1 MENNIVSVYI
11 KKKTYDLLQKEIRI
25 FHLKNN
31 YSSLIK
37 TIVTNFYP
45 SYEEENSN
53 LKNEITKNV
62 PQLNPNDLDT
72 ILYTFQKFNTNT
84 ATHTTLNKNSK
95 KENKKISIRINKN
108 DFEFDS
114 ILFNSKMDISTFI
127 NMLIVS
133 YLSKPQQI
141 REKILFKNTIK
152 SIEKIISNNKSVEIK
167 YKTSASNETKRAI
180 ITPYKICISTEELF
194 NYLLYQE
201 NKEHKLLARSIHLYN
216 IIDTSA
222 PIQQIEIS
230 KEVLNNFN
238 KMKLNGIQFSI
249 NENIIYKVFLTE
261 EGKNIF
267 NYSYLERPYKLPES
281 NEKEGIYY
289 FNCSELQ
296 LFRYFAPF
304 FDNAII
310 LEPFSTRKKFT
321 DVLFETTKNYNEQE
335 N

>member
-11 KKKTYDLLQKEIRI
+11 KKETYDLLQKEIKI
-25 FHLKNN
+25 FHLNNN

-37 TIVTNFYP
+37 TIVINFYP
-45 SYEEENSN
+45 SYQEENSN

-62 PQLNPNDLDT
+62 PQVSPQNLDT
-72 ILYTFQKFNTNT
+72 ILYTIQKFNTNKT
-84 ATHTTLNKNSK
+84 SHDNVNKKHEKS
-95 KENKKISIRINKN
+95 NKKISIRINKN

-114 ILFNSKMDISTFI
+114 IIFNSKMDVSTFI
-127 NMLIVS
+127 NMLVIS

-141 REKILFKNTIK
+141 REKILFKNIIN
-152 SIEKIISNNKSVEIK
+152 SIEKVISNNKSVEIK
-167 YKTSASNETKRAI
+167 YKTSASNKIKRAI
-180 ITPYKICISTEELF
+180 ITPYKICVSSEELF

-201 NKEHKLLARSIHLYN
+201 NKDYKLIARSIHLYN

-222 PIQQIEIS
+222 PIQQIEIN
-230 KEVLNNFN
+230 KEVLNNFE

-249 NENIIYKVFLTE
+249 NENITYKVFLTE
-261 EGKNIF
+261 EGKNMF

-281 NEKEGIYY
+281 NEKAGIYY

-304 FDNAII
+304 FNNAII
-310 LEPFSTRKKFT
+310 LEPLSTRKKLT
-321 DVLFETTKNYNEQE
+321 DTLLETTKNYNE
-335 N
+335 